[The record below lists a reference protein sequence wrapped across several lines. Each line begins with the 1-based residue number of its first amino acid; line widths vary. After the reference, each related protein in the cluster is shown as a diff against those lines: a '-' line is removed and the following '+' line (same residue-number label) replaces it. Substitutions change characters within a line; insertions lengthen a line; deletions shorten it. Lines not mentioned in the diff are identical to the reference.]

1 MTLTEASPIV
11 VAFLASGAL
20 VTGFFQRRLV
30 KRQADNA
37 VVTGATG
44 VVELYKMYAARQD
57 ADIIRLND
65 RIKALELAG
74 AECERRCDRMMV
86 LLLRH
91 GINFEET

>member
-1 MTLTEASPIV
+1 MTLAELTPIV

-57 ADIIRLND
+57 ADIIRLNE
-65 RIKALELAG
+65 RIRALELAG
-74 AECERRCDRMMV
+74 AECERRCDQMMR
-86 LLLRH
+86 LLMRH
-91 GINFEET
+91 GIQIEET